1 MTGLITD
8 NAALATYCQQASQ
21 TKVLALDTE
30 FIRQSTLMPK
40 LGLVQMFDGNS
51 LALVDPLTITDWQ
64 PLKQLLA
71 SPNTVKMLHSCSE
84 DLDAFATIGI
94 TQITPLFDT
103 QLAAELIG
111 WGSSMGY
118 ARLVEQLTGEV
129 LDKSE
134 SRTDWLAR
142 PLSATQL
149 NYAANDVHFLYPL
162 YELLQQHL
170 TPAQHQLLLQEG
182 LQLSLRR
189 EQQLPLEFKYLEI
202 KNSWQLS
209 PRELAVLRELAA
221 WRYRYAQQRDLAL
234 GLIIKDIQMV
244 ELAKR
249 RPSTA
254 ESLLN
259 IPGMVPRD
267 IRRHAKTLV
276 ELIAQAKDLPQQAC
290 PQRFYHEA
298 GFAGYKETVNELT
311 KAVKQAAEH
320 LAIPAEFMSVKR
332 QLNEYL
338 NWCWRVSDVERP
350 LLPLPEYLKG
360 WRKQHLLPFLPKPDH
375 VADKLGLNAD
385 HSS

>member
-8 NAALATYCQQASQ
+8 DAALAAYCQQARQ
-21 TKVLALDTE
+21 AQLLALDTE
-30 FIRQSTLMPK
+30 FIRQSTLVPK
-40 LGLVQMFDGNS
+40 LGLIQLFDGIT

-64 PLKQLLA
+64 PLQQLLSA
-71 SPNTVKMLHSCSE
+71 PETIKMLHACSE
-84 DLDAFATIGI
+84 DLEALATIGI
-94 TQITPLFDT
+94 NHIAPLFDT
-103 QLAAELIG
+103 QLAAELLG

-118 ARLVEQLTGEV
+118 ARLVEQLSGEV

-142 PLSATQL
+142 PLTATQL
-149 NYAANDVHFLYPL
+149 TYAANDVHFLYPL
-162 YELLQQHL
+162 YQQFR
-170 TPAQHQLLLQEG
+170 Q
-182 LQLSLRR
+182 QLSLQQYNLLLAEGEQLIRRR
-189 EQQLPLEFKYLEI
+189 EQQLPAEFKYLEI

-209 PRELAVLRELAA
+209 PRELTVLRELAA

-234 GLIIKDIQMV
+234 GLIIKDMQMV

-276 ELIAQAKDLPQQAC
+276 ELIAQAKEMPAQAC

-298 GFAGYKETVNELT
+298 QFAG
-311 KAVKQAAEH
+311 
-320 LAIPAEFMSVKR
+320 
-332 QLNEYL
+332 
-338 NWCWRVSDVERP
+338 
-350 LLPLPEYLKG
+350 
-360 WRKQHLLPFLPKPDH
+360 
-375 VADKLGLNAD
+375 
-385 HSS
+385 

>member
-8 NAALATYCQQASQ
+8 NAALATYCQQVATS
-21 TKVLALDTE
+21 KVLALDTE
-30 FIRQSTLMPK
+30 FIRQSTLAPK
-40 LGLVQMFDGNS
+40 LGLIQMYDGQT
-51 LALVDPLTITDWQ
+51 LALVDPLSISDWQ
-64 PLKQLLA
+64 PFKQLM
-71 SPNTVKMLHSCSE
+71 SDTGIVKLLHSCSE
-84 DLDAFATIGI
+84 DIEALATIGI
-94 TQITPLFDT
+94 SDICPLFDT

-118 ARLVEQLTGEV
+118 ARLVEQLTGEM

-142 PLSATQL
+142 PLTPTQL
-149 NYAANDVHFLYPL
+149 IYAANDVHFLFPL
-162 YELLQQHL
+162 YEKFTAQMSAAQQ
-170 TPAQHQLLLQEG
+170 QLLLQEG
-182 LQLSLRR
+182 EQLMRRR

-234 GLIIKDIQMV
+234 GLILKDIHLI

-259 IPGMVPRD
+259 IPGMPPRD
-267 IRRHAKTLV
+267 VRRHAKLLV
-276 ELIAQAKDLPQQAC
+276 ELIAQAKEMPPAAC

-298 GFAGYKETVNELT
+298 QFAGYKETVNELT
-311 KAVKQAAEH
+311 KVVKIAAEA

-338 NWCWRVSDVERP
+338 NWCWRVSDAERALLP
-350 LLPLPEYLKG
+350 VPEYLTGWRKLHLMPFLPLPAHISL
-360 WRKQHLLPFLPKPDH
+360 
-375 VADKLGLNAD
+375 
-385 HSS
+385 